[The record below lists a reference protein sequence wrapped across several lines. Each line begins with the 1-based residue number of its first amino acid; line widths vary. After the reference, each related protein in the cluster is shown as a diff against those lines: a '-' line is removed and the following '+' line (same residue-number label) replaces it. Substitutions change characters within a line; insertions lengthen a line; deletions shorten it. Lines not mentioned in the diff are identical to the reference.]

1 MANDLGEQVLRTSL
15 GSYALYAYVASGGS
29 GTVYFGRDLQSNR
42 AVAIKRLHAHLA
54 HQPALVERFE
64 QEAQRLRGLQHPNI
78 VQVLDDGK
86 DSEGLPFIILQ
97 WVEGWTVS
105 ALLQQHG
112 RFAIAEAV
120 EIASQVLAA
129 LEAAGQRGVVHRD
142 IKPAN
147 LMVTPPPDRQVK
159 VMDFGIAKDLLANAS
174 GQYTQI
180 GTIAYMAPEQ
190 FTQGRVDART
200 DVFALGITL
209 YELLTGQRPSG
220 ALADESLTSLQE
232 LRPEVDPALAAVVY
246 RALEKRPM
254 DRFQTAAQMRAALEP
269 FVGAAV
275 DLTVPGVDT
284 VVLDPAAFHDA
295 EALATTA
302 SEAVA
307 AQQRQE
313 ESDRQERQQRQE
325 ERDQQERQQRDEAAR
340 QEQLAALQAAHA
352 QNPTGSDALTTV
364 DELRSQQPVPR
375 TSEPPPTRVA
385 ADAVRPHE
393 AERRG
398 WRRIGTPIWVGGV
411 AALLAIGVVAQQ
423 AASRQSGQ
431 DGVAT
436 PAPVAQSTDVARAA
450 APTALPTDV
459 PPTASPRA
467 AIPPFVVPTS
477 TTVSTSTPAP
487 TPRSAPTA
495 APTVDDLWRAVLV
508 QIDPTWSRDWPK
520 TIGLLNAFLAAQPGF
535 APGQDKL
542 YAARLFYADELL
554 AAGDVDAALEQLDAA
569 NTLLPQR
576 PEAKQTLV
584 ALTPTA
590 TATATTPPPVFV
602 PPPQTK
608 PAPPVQPRPTP
619 PPLRP

>member
-15 GSYALYAYVASGGS
+15 GAYALYAYVASGGS

-42 AVAIKRLHAHLA
+42 AVAIKRLHGHLA
-54 HQPALVERFE
+54 NQPDLVERFE
-64 QEAQRLRGLQHPNI
+64 QEAHRLRGLQHPNI
-78 VQVLDDGK
+78 VQVLDDGR

-97 WVEGWTVS
+97 WVEGWTVA

-120 EIASQVLAA
+120 QIASQVLAA

-142 IKPAN
+142 INPAN

-200 DVFALGITL
+200 DVFGLGITL

-220 ALADESLTSLQE
+220 ALADESLTSLRE
-232 LRPEVDPALAAVVY
+232 LRPEVEPALAAIVY

-254 DRFQTAAQMRAALEP
+254 DRFQTATQMRAALEP
-269 FVGAAV
+269 FAGAAV
-275 DLTVPGVDT
+275 DLTLPDVDTVDLTLPAVAT
-284 VVLDPAAFHDA
+284 VVLDPTIADLGPPAAPEPDGT
-295 EALATTA
+295 LA
-302 SEAVA
+302 
-307 AQQRQE
+307 
-313 ESDRQERQQRQE
+313 
-325 ERDQQERQQRDEAAR
+325 
-340 QEQLAALQAAHA
+340 
-352 QNPTGSDALTTV
+352 G
-364 DELRSQQPVPR
+364 
-375 TSEPPPTRVA
+375 
-385 ADAVRPHE
+385 
-393 AERRG
+393 RRG
-398 WRRIGTPIWVGGV
+398 WRRVGAPIWAGGV
-411 AALLAIGVVAQQ
+411 ATLLALGVVAQQ
-423 AASRQSGQ
+423 VVSRQTGQ
-431 DGVAT
+431 DGVST
-436 PAPVAQSTDVARAA
+436 PTPVAQSTDVARAVA
-450 APTALPTDV
+450 GGVLPTDAPPTAI

-467 AIPPFVVPTS
+467 AIPSTAAPTS
-477 TTVSTSTPAP
+477 TTVSTPTPAP
-487 TPRSAPTA
+487 SATTAPTA
-495 APTVDDLWRAVLV
+495 TPTVDDLWRAVLV

-520 TIGLLNAFLAAQPGF
+520 TIGLLSAFVAAEPGF
-535 APGQDKL
+535 SPGQDKL

-554 AAGDVDAALEQLDAA
+554 AAGNLDGAIEQLDAA

-584 ALTPTA
+584 ALTPTP
-590 TATATTPPPVFV
+590 TAAPPPVVV

-608 PAPPVQPRPTP
+608 PVAPRPPP